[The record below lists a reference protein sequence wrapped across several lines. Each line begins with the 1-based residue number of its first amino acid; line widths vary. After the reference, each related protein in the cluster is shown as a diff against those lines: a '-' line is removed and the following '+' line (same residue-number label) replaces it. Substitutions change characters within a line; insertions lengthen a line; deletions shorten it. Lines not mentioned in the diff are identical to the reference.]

1 MTKQSMQEL
10 LESYGG
16 RPLQSLS
23 QNFLIDENL
32 AAKIASGAT
41 IESSRVVEIGPGLGA
56 LTEHLVKE
64 YESVSV
70 FELDATY
77 ARILAD
83 RFPEVEV
90 NHMDFLEAEET
101 LSQISEPYVVIA
113 NIPYHITAQLIR
125 FCLTVPNPPK
135 EFVFLMQK
143 EVAERIVDTQTP
155 SILQLSIE
163 MYAQAKYLFTVPK
176 TCFYPQPRVDSA
188 VVRFTRYEK
197 PLAGNPEE
205 ILGFL
210 KGPFGTRR
218 KILLSSLRKRLP
230 EIAWEEVFTACEID
244 PKVRPEDITLE
255 SWILLYNE
263 YKKKKPYSG
272 ETK

>member
-32 AAKIASGAT
+32 ARKIASSTT

-56 LTEHLVKE
+56 LTEHLVDR
-64 YESVSV
+64 YESVRV

-77 ARILAD
+77 ARILSD

-90 NHMDFLEAEET
+90 NHMDFLEAEDV
-101 LSQISEPYVVIA
+101 LRSIPAPYLLIA

-125 FCLTVPNPPK
+125 FCLTMPNPPQ

-143 EVAERIVDTQTP
+143 EVAERIVDAEAP

-163 MYAQAKYLFTVPK
+163 MYALTQYLFTVPK
-176 TCFYPQPRVDSA
+176 SCFYPQPRVDST
-188 VVRFTRYEK
+188 VVRFTRRDQ
-197 PLAGNPEE
+197 PLCESPEE
-205 ILGFL
+205 VIGFL
-210 KGPFGTRR
+210 KEPFGKRR
-218 KILLSSLRKRLP
+218 KVLLSTLRKKQPDIDWEVLFSSLSLP
-230 EIAWEEVFTACEID
+230 LKA
-244 PKVRPEDITLE
+244 RPEDLTLE

-263 YKKKKPYSG
+263 YKKIS
-272 ETK
+272 TLSSNTN